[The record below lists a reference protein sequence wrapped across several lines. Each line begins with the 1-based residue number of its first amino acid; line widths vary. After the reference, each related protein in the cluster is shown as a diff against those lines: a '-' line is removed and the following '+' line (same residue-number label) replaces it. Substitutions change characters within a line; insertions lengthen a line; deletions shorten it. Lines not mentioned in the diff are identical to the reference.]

1 MGDRSRDP
9 EVNLGG
15 GLRHASGE
23 TASDSTDPVPSEGDP
38 STSPDTECQG
48 GTGVSSA
55 ACAST
60 VKKGRKLTVP
70 PHSHADNAISTIK
83 ITRGRGD
90 GIRLFASTPSM
101 SSVHERCVWVAE
113 QVGDLTTVTFEYH
126 YSYPAHE
133 VWTILISPQLFGQW
147 IRTLKQKIR
156 DRSYLSFSVFPFMGS
171 GFVGEIDGSFT
182 RVVADELLA
191 YRLTTR
197 DGSIAIDSRWTL
209 NPDPGGTLLLVDAAG
224 FKPDD
229 QDQMRFRQL
238 CLVGWPTVLQLI
250 DELLHER

>member
-1 MGDRSRDP
+1 MCL
-9 EVNLGG
+9 N
-15 GLRHASGE
+15 GE
-23 TASDSTDPVPSEGDP
+23 
-38 STSPDTECQG
+38 
-48 GTGVSSA
+48 
-55 ACAST
+55 
-60 VKKGRKLTVP
+60 KRGRKLTVP

-101 SSVHERCVWVAE
+101 SSVHERYVWVAE

-147 IRTLKQKIR
+147 IKDFETTRYETGVAF
-156 DRSYLSFSVFPFMGS
+156 SFSVFPFMGS

-197 DGSIAIDSRWTL
+197 DGSITIDSRWTL
-209 NPDPGGTLLLVDAAG
+209 NQIRAG
-224 FKPDD
+224 RCYWSTRPVSSP
-229 QDQMRFRQL
+229 MIRIR
-238 CLVGWPTVLQLI
+238 CGSGSCVLS
-250 DELLHER
+250 DGPRCCSGSTSFCTNADRTESS

>member
-1 MGDRSRDP
+1 
-9 EVNLGG
+9 
-15 GLRHASGE
+15 
-23 TASDSTDPVPSEGDP
+23 
-38 STSPDTECQG
+38 
-48 GTGVSSA
+48 
-55 ACAST
+55 
-60 VKKGRKLTVP
+60 
-70 PHSHADNAISTIK
+70 
-83 ITRGRGD
+83 
-90 GIRLFASTPSM
+90 M
-101 SSVHERCVWVAE
+101 SSVHERYVWVAE

-147 IRTLKQKIR
+147 IKDFETTRYETGVAF
-156 DRSYLSFSVFPFMGS
+156 SFSVFPFMGS

-197 DGSIAIDSRWTL
+197 DGSITIDSRWTL

-224 FKPDD
+224 FKPDE

-238 CLVGWPTVLQLI
+238 RLVGWPTVLQRI